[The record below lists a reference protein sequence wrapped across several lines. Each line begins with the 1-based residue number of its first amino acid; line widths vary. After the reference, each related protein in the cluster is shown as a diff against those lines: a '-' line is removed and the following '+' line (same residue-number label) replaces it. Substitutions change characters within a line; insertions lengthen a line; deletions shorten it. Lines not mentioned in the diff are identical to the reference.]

1 MRATSSW
8 TVFAGT
14 EGLTDSTVGAAT
26 ASVYRLEVLV
36 GIIRNLVEQARVGD
50 VGAKGKEYAVTIG
63 LCFRGLAHADVAAG
77 AADIVDI
84 ELLSEL
90 LAQFLSNR
98 PRKDIGR
105 AAWRKWHDHAH
116 RSFGI
121 ALGSG
126 DARNRR

>member
-1 MRATSSW
+1 M
-8 TVFAGT
+8 
-14 EGLTDSTVGAAT
+14 GAAT

-50 VGAKGKEYAVTIG
+50 VGAKSKEYAVTIG
-63 LCFRGLAHADVAAG
+63 FCPRGLTHADVAAG

-105 AAWRKWHDHAH
+105 AAGRKWHDHAH

-126 DARNRR
+126 DVRNRR